1 MKMNN
6 PFLTAGYAGPD
17 YFCDRVDETRKL
29 VNAIKNDRNVMLIA
43 PRRYGKTG
51 LISNVF
57 ARLPSAYTSI
67 YIDIYSAKNLAAFT
81 KMLASAV
88 FGALDSRM
96 EKAMSVLATFFRSCR
111 PTATPQSDGTVK
123 FSFDIT
129 SDNAESSLKEV
140 FDYLKARERPVVI
153 AIDEFQQVCEFPEEG
168 VEALL
173 RSYIQFVPWVRFVFA

>member
-6 PFLTAGYAGPD
+6 PFLTAGYAGPE

-29 VNAIKNDRNVMLIA
+29 VNAIKNDRNVTLIA

-96 EKAMSVLATFFRSCR
+96 E
-111 PTATPQSDGTVK
+111 
-123 FSFDIT
+123 
-129 SDNAESSLKEV
+129 
-140 FDYLKARERPVVI
+140 
-153 AIDEFQQVCEFPEEG
+153 
-168 VEALL
+168 
-173 RSYIQFVPWVRFVFA
+173 